1 MIQVRAIPRIDVLR
15 WLRTEDWIT
24 FVLTAGVALIVIN
37 SIESAEWVATPS
49 LPLAAL
55 LGAFAGL
62 IIARSPLAGW
72 QAYLTAA
79 ALGLLVVYLQAL
91 GLIEGE
97 TFTER
102 IADLNTRLW
111 AWLNAIFG
119 NGISTDAIPF
129 AVILS
134 AVAWSAGYVSA
145 WAVFRLTKIWI
156 AIVPASV
163 GLFINLT
170 YLPETH
176 FSVVFPFL
184 LVTLLLVA
192 RFTSLQRQE
201 SLDKQGISYPASL
214 RRVWIGIAVVFS
226 SLIVGLVFVLPDTRV
241 RSESLTGVWNVSREP
256 ASLFQQEFGRL
267 FSAIESKKD
276 SPQLFGPVLAILPN
290 ASISEE
296 PVFRGDIP
304 SPTYWKARAYTTYT
318 SGGWTTDATVSE
330 TAFTFFI
337 TPESLALE
345 DEPEEAQAIGG
356 LSFRVQLESSPR
368 YLYIP
373 QTGLDSMPIRLEV
386 ETHAGSPVERN
397 VITIRAEERLGEGD
411 VYFGTMRVP
420 VFTEAEIRGSDTDY
434 PDWVTEHY
442 LELPDSLPDRVHTL
456 AQEVTQGAATPYDK
470 ALAIERYLRDLE
482 YSTDLVP
489 PRFDEDRVDH
499 FLFESKAGHSD
510 HFASA
515 MTVMLRSAGIPA
527 RLVSGFNTGVVDDET
542 RSFIIRK
549 MDKHSWVETYFPGP
563 GWIPFEPS
571 PIFDPL
577 PQTAQDYLILSGLDG
592 EVPTSAPEFV
602 PEESTVPETVE
613 GPNEDLPGGREQGG
627 EGGRPPPLSF
637 TASPFGSGGLL
648 LIITMVAFIAA
659 LWLLWHR
666 FIMRLPRP
674 EFTYFR
680 MRRMAGLLVT
690 QPELTH
696 TPLEFGRLLSR
707 AVPEAGEDIGYI
719 CNTYSRS
726 IYGNSPISLM
736 EGLRLRSAW
745 NRVRKALVLRTFN

>member
-1 MIQVRAIPRIDVLR
+1 MQARAIPRVDVLR

-24 FVLTAGVALIVIN
+24 FALTAGVALIVIR
-37 SIESAEWVATPS
+37 SIESAEWVSTAS
-49 LPLAAL
+49 LSLAVL
-55 LGAFAGL
+55 LGALAGL

-72 QAYLTAA
+72 KAYLAA
-79 ALGLLVVYLQAL
+79 ALLGLLLVYLQAT
-91 GLIEGE
+91 GLVEGE
-97 TFTER
+97 SFTER
-102 IADLNTRLW
+102 VSDLNTRLW
-111 AWLNAIFG
+111 AWINAIFG
-119 NGISTDAIPF
+119 NGISTDAVPF

-145 WAVFRLTKIWI
+145 WAVFRLNKIWI

-170 YLPETH
+170 YLPEAH

-201 SLDKQGISYPASL
+201 YLNKQGISYPASL

-226 SLIVGLVFVLPDTRV
+226 SLIVGLVFILPDTRT
-241 RSESLTGVWNVSREP
+241 RSEALTGVWNVSREP

-276 SPQLFGPVLAILPN
+276 SPYLFGPVLAIQPN

-304 SPTYWKARAYTTYT
+304 TPTYWKARAYTTYT
-318 SGGWTTDATVSE
+318 SGGWITDATISE

-337 TPESLALE
+337 SPEALALE

-356 LSFRVQLESSPR
+356 LSFRVQLDSSPR

-386 ETHAGSPVERN
+386 ETHADSPVERN
-397 VITIRAEERLGEGD
+397 VITVRAEERLSEGD

-420 VFTEAEIRGSDTDY
+420 IFTEAEIRSADTDY
-434 PDWVTEHY
+434 PDWVIDHY
-442 LELPDSLPDRVHTL
+442 LELPDSLPDRVHRLT
-456 AQEVTQGAATPYDK
+456 QEVTQGAVTPYDK

-482 YSTDLVP
+482 YATDPAP
-489 PRFDEDRVDH
+489 PRFDDDRVDH

-527 RLVSGFNTGVVDDET
+527 RLVSGFNTGVVDPET
-542 RSFIIRK
+542 RTFTVREK
-549 MDKHSWVETYFPGP
+549 DKHSWVETYFPGP

-571 PIFDPL
+571 PIFDPI
-577 PQTAQDYLILSGLDG
+577 PQTAQDYLAITGLG
-592 EVPTSAPEFV
+592 EAAPATIPEVAPADSPTQ
-602 PEESTVPETVE
+602 ETRE
-613 GPNEDLPGGREQGG
+613 GLNEDLPGGRLEGG

-648 LIITMVAFIAA
+648 LIITMVAWIAA

-666 FIMRLPRP
+666 FMLRLPRP
-674 EFTYFR
+674 ELTYFR
-680 MRRMAGLLVT
+680 MRRMSGLLVT

-696 TPLEFGRLLSR
+696 TPLEFGRALSR
-707 AVPEAGEDIGYI
+707 AVPEASEDIGYI

-726 IYGNSPISLM
+726 IYGNSPISFM

-745 NRVRKALVLRTFN
+745 NRVRKALVFRTFN

>member
-1 MIQVRAIPRIDVLR
+1 MMQARAIPRIDVLR

-24 FVLTAGVALIVIN
+24 FALTAGVALIVIR
-37 SIESAEWVATPS
+37 SIESAEWVSTPS
-49 LPLAAL
+49 LSLAAL
-55 LGAFAGL
+55 LGTFAGL

-72 QAYLTAA
+72 KAYLAA
-79 ALGLLVVYLQAL
+79 AFLGLLLVYIQAT
-91 GLIEGE
+91 GLVEGE
-97 TFTER
+97 SFTER
-102 IADLNTRLW
+102 VSDLNTRLW
-111 AWLNAIFG
+111 AWINAIFG
-119 NGISTDAIPF
+119 NGISTDAVPF

-134 AVAWSAGYVSA
+134 AVAWSAGYMSA
-145 WAVFRLTKIWI
+145 WAVFRLNKIWI

-170 YLPETH
+170 YLPEAH

-201 SLDKQGISYPASL
+201 SLNKQGISYPASL

-226 SLIVGLVFVLPDTRV
+226 SLIVGLVFVLPDTRA
-241 RSESLTGVWNVSREP
+241 RSEALTGVWNVSREP

-267 FSAIESKKD
+267 FSAIESKKG
-276 SPQLFGPVLAILPN
+276 SPYLFGPVLAILPN
-290 ASISEE
+290 ASISDE

-304 SPTYWKARAYTTYT
+304 TPTYWKARAYTTYT

-337 TPESLALE
+337 SPEALALE

-386 ETHAGSPVERN
+386 ETHAGSPVEKN
-397 VITIRAEERLGEGD
+397 VITVRPEKRLNEGD
-411 VYFGTMRVP
+411 VYFGTMRLP
-420 VFTEAEIRGSDTDY
+420 VFTEADIRSADTDY
-434 PDWVTEHY
+434 PDWVNEHY
-442 LELPDSLPDRVHTL
+442 LELPDSLPDRVHRLT
-456 AQEVTQGAATPYDK
+456 QEVTQGAVTPYDK
-470 ALAIERYLRDLE
+470 ALAIERYLRDLA
-482 YSTDLVP
+482 YATDLAP
-489 PRFDEDRVDH
+489 PRFDDDRVDH

-527 RLVSGFNTGVVDDET
+527 RLVSGFNTGVVDQET
-542 RSFIIRK
+542 RTFTVREK
-549 MDKHSWVETYFPGP
+549 DKHSWVETYFPGP

-571 PIFDPL
+571 PIFDPV
-577 PQTAQDYLILSGLDG
+577 PQTAQDYLAITGLG
-592 EVPTSAPEFV
+592 GGAPASIPEFV
-602 PEESTVPETVE
+602 PEDSPTRGTRE
-613 GPNEDLPGGREQGG
+613 GPNEELPGGRLEGG

-648 LIITMVAFIAA
+648 LIITMVAWIAA

-666 FIMRLPRP
+666 FILRLPRP
-674 EFTYFR
+674 ELTYFR
-680 MRRMAGLLVT
+680 MRRMSGLLAT

-707 AVPEAGEDIGYI
+707 AVPESSEDIGYI

-726 IYGNSPISLM
+726 IYGNSPISMM
-736 EGLRLRSAW
+736 EGFRLRSAW
-745 NRVRKALVLRTFN
+745 NRVRKALVFRTFN

>member
-1 MIQVRAIPRIDVLR
+1 MQGRAMPRIDVLR

-24 FVLTAGVALIVIN
+24 FVLAAGVAIVVIR

-49 LPLAAL
+49 LSLAAF

-72 QAYLTAA
+72 QAYLAA
-79 ALGLLVVYLQAL
+79 AFLGLLLIYIQAV
-91 GLIEGE
+91 GLVEGE

-102 IADLNTRLW
+102 VSELNTRLW
-111 AWLNAIFG
+111 AWVNAFFG
-119 NGISTDAIPF
+119 NGISTDSVPF

-134 AVAWSAGYVSA
+134 TVAWSAGYISA
-145 WAVFRLTKIWI
+145 WAVFRLTKIWL

-201 SLDKQGISYPASL
+201 SLNKQGISYPASL
-214 RRVWIGIAVVFS
+214 RRVWIVIAVVFS
-226 SLIVGLVFVLPDTRV
+226 SLIVGVVFLLPDTHA
-241 RSESLTGVWNVSREP
+241 RSERLTSVWNVSREP

-290 ASISEE
+290 ASISDE

-304 SPTYWKARAYTTYT
+304 TPTYWKARAYTTYT

-330 TAFTFFI
+330 TAFTFFLS
-337 TPESLALE
+337 PEALALE
-345 DEPEEAQAIGG
+345 DEPEEAQSIGG

-373 QTGLDSMPIRLEV
+373 QTGLDTMPIRLEV
-386 ETHAGSPVERN
+386 ETHAGSPVEKN
-397 VITIRAEERLGEGD
+397 VITVRPEERLNEGD
-411 VYFGTMRVP
+411 VYFGTMRLP
-420 VFTEAEIRGSDTDY
+420 VFTEADIRSADTDY
-434 PDWVTEHY
+434 PDWVNEHY
-442 LELPDSLPDRVHTL
+442 LELPDSLPDRVHRLT
-456 AQEVTQGAATPYDK
+456 QEVTQGAVTPYDK
-470 ALAIERYLRDLE
+470 ALAIERYLRDFE
-482 YSTDLVP
+482 YTTDLTP
-489 PRFDEDRVDH
+489 PRFDADRVDH

-527 RLVSGFNTGVVDDET
+527 RLVSGFNTGVADPET
-542 RSFIIRK
+542 RTFVVREK
-549 MDKHSWVETYFPGP
+549 DKHSWVETYFAGP

-571 PIFDPL
+571 PIFDPI
-577 PQTAQDYLILSGLDG
+577 PQTAQDYLAITGLNG
-592 EVPTSAPEFV
+592 GTLASVPEFE
-602 PEESTVPETVE
+602 PEDSPTQGTRE
-613 GPNEDLPGGREQGG
+613 GPNEELPGGRLEGG

-648 LIITMVAFIAA
+648 LIITMVAWIVA

-674 EFTYFR
+674 ELTYFR
-680 MRRMAGLLVT
+680 MRRMAGMLVAR
-690 QPELTH
+690 PEMTH
-696 TPLEFGRLLSR
+696 TPLEFGSLLSR

-726 IYGNSPISLM
+726 IYGNSPISMM
-736 EGLRLRSAW
+736 EGFRLRSAW
-745 NRVRKALVLRTFN
+745 NRVRKALVFRTFS

>member
-1 MIQVRAIPRIDVLR
+1 MQARAIPRIDLLR

-24 FVLTAGVALIVIN
+24 FVLTAAVALIVIR

-49 LPLAAL
+49 LSLAAL

-72 QAYLTAA
+72 QAYLAAA
-79 ALGLLVVYLQAL
+79 ALGLLLVYLQAT
-91 GLIEGE
+91 GLVEGE

-102 IADLNTRLW
+102 VSDLNTRLW
-111 AWLNAIFG
+111 AWVNALFG
-119 NGISTDAIPF
+119 NGISTDATPF

-134 AVAWSAGYVSA
+134 TVAWFAGYISA

-201 SLDKQGISYPASL
+201 SLNKQGISYPASL

-226 SLIVGLVFVLPDTRV
+226 SLIVGLVFILPDTRA

-276 SPQLFGPVLAILPN
+276 SPHLFGPVLAILPS
-290 ASISEE
+290 ASISDE

-304 SPTYWKARAYTTYT
+304 TPTYWKARAYTTYT

-337 TPESLALE
+337 SPEALALE
-345 DEPEEAQAIGG
+345 DEPEEAQSIGG

-386 ETHAGSPVERN
+386 ETHAGSPVEKN
-397 VITIRAEERLGEGD
+397 VITVRPEERLNEGD
-411 VYFGTMRVP
+411 AYFGTMRLP
-420 VFTEAEIRGSDTDY
+420 IFTEVEIRSADTDY

-442 LELPDSLPDRVHTL
+442 LELPDSLPDRVHSL
-456 AQEVTQGAATPYDK
+456 VQEVTQGAVTPYDK

-482 YSTDLVP
+482 YTTDLTP
-489 PRFDEDRVDH
+489 PRFDADRVDH

-542 RSFIIRK
+542 RTFVVREK
-549 MDKHSWVETYFPGP
+549 DKHSWVETYFPGP

-571 PIFDPL
+571 PIFEPI
-577 PQTAQDYLILSGLDG
+577 PQTAQDYLAITGLNG
-592 EVPTSAPEFV
+592 GASVSVPEFV
-602 PEESTVPETVE
+602 PEESTAQETME
-613 GPNEDLPGGREQGG
+613 GPNEDLPGGRLEGG

-648 LIITMVAFIAA
+648 LITTMVAWIAA

-674 EFTYFR
+674 ELTYFR
-680 MRRMAGLLVT
+680 MRRMAGLLAA
-690 QPELTH
+690 QPEPTH
-696 TPLEFGRLLSR
+696 TPLEFGSVLSR
-707 AVPEAGEDIGYI
+707 TVPEAREDIDYI

-726 IYGNSPISLM
+726 IYGNSPISMM
-736 EGLRLRSAW
+736 EGFRLRSAW
-745 NRVRKALVLRTFN
+745 NRVRKVLVFRTFS